1 MQLIAFLTACL
12 AMIQLAFAVS
22 LNQNSTHVSNAR
34 QTYNGVTSGSSLN
47 SVGKRYAECK
57 SRSPASQYIS

>member
-1 MQLIAFLTACL
+1 
-12 AMIQLAFAVS
+12 MIQLAFAVS
-22 LNQNSTHVSNAR
+22 LNQNSTHVSDAH
-34 QTYNGVTSGSSLN
+34 QTYDGVINGSSLN